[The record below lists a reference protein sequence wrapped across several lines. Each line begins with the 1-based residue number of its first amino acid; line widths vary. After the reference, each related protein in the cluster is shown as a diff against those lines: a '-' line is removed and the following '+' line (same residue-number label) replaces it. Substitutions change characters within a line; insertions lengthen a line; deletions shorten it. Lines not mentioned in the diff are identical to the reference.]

1 MEQVLT
7 LDKPDKILKIVS
19 AKKNKNVFFPQR
31 TKQRNLRELI
41 YLFFNKAN
49 GIIVDKPT
57 IEEIKQ
63 RSKQVK
69 KDFRELHKTSYNLYM
84 SNLMKNKNK
93 NDEAYRLKE
102 KERGRLRWIKQ
113 REAKLL
119 ETTET
124 TKTI

>member
-1 MEQVLT
+1 
-7 LDKPDKILKIVS
+7 
-19 AKKNKNVFFPQR
+19 
-31 TKQRNLRELI
+31 
-41 YLFFNKAN
+41 
-49 GIIVDKPT
+49 
-57 IEEIKQ
+57 
-63 RSKQVK
+63 
-69 KDFRELHKTSYNLYM
+69 M